1 VPCVSPPVDLKDSDD
16 EEDNDDDDNDD
27 EEDDNKDDNNDDDG
41 DKEDDNNNDEEDTD
55 DGDEEDVCDFDFNDV
70 EGMFEYAMLRL
81 QKIRRNEAKLASLG
95 LIGGM
100 TSAATPSTD
109 RTNRKKCVKHVA
121 LKGDFV
127 RRVQPKRNV
136 FKPTSY
142 KELDDPV
149 INKRTCSINSSDT
162 GEEDTGSKRTDK
174 AEYSPEIE
182 KS

>member
-1 VPCVSPPVDLKDSDD
+1 
-16 EEDNDDDDNDD
+16 
-27 EEDDNKDDNNDDDG
+27 
-41 DKEDDNNNDEEDTD
+41 
-55 DGDEEDVCDFDFNDV
+55 
-70 EGMFEYAMLRL
+70 MRQ
-81 QKIRRNEAKLASLG
+81 QKICRNKAKLTSLG
-95 LIGGM
+95 LLEGM
-100 TSAATPSTD
+100 TSTASPSSNSP
-109 RTNRKKCVKHVA
+109 NRKKRA
-121 LKGDFV
+121 APQGDFV

-149 INKRTCSINSSDT
+149 INKRTRSINSSDT